1 MARRIFDPTNVHSA
15 ISESVGGGFDETVNE
30 VAEAVENN
38 AVVLVAMA
46 QNPFCKKARA
56 LLDATGVA
64 YTYLEYG
71 SYFSEWK
78 RRGAIKM
85 WSGWITFPMVFVNR
99 TLVGGYSDLQ
109 ALVESG
115 EFEKMLET
123 TAN

>member
-15 ISESVGGGFDETVNE
+15 ISDTVGGGFDETVDE

-56 LLDATGVA
+56 LLDATGVT
-64 YTYLEYG
+64 YIYLEYG

-85 WSGWITFPMVFVNR
+85 WSGWITFPMVFVSG

-115 EFEKMLET
+115 EFEKMLEK